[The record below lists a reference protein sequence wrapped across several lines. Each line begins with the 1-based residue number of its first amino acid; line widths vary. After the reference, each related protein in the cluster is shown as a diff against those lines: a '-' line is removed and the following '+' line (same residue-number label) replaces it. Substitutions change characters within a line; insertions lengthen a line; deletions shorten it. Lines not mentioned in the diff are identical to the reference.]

1 MIGFIEGTIKITTEK
16 YVIVSTGGV
25 GYKIFGTTELLSR
38 LHSQKECA
46 LFTHLAVR
54 EDALDLYGFE
64 TESELSFFELLISVS
79 GIGPRS
85 ALGILGIA
93 AIETLEKAIATGD
106 TGYLTKVS
114 GIGRKTAEKI
124 VLELR
129 DKMHARSQNGN
140 GSNVDLRGESDAV
153 LALQSLG
160 YSQTEAREALK
171 NLPPEITGTNERIKE
186 ALKMLGK

>member
-1 MIGFIEGTIKITTEK
+1 MIGYIEGTIRLVTDK
-16 YVIVSTGGV
+16 YALISTGGL
-25 GYKIFGTTELLSR
+25 GYKVFGTQELLAKLNGQTNCS
-38 LHSQKECA
+38 

-64 TESELSFFELLISVS
+64 NESELSLFELLITVS
-79 GIGPRS
+79 GIGPRG
-85 ALGILGIA
+85 ALNVLSIA
-93 AIETLEKAIATGD
+93 SIETLEQAIATGD

-129 DKMHARSQNGN
+129 DKMQARTNGETKK
-140 GSNVDLRGESDAV
+140 DLRGESDAV

-160 YSQTEAREALK
+160 YSQSESREALK
-171 NLPPEITGTNERIKE
+171 QIDPTLTTNQKIKE
-186 ALKMLGK
+186 ALKFLGK

>member
-1 MIGFIEGTIKITTEK
+1 MIGFIEGSVKMTTEK
-16 YVIVSTGGV
+16 YAIVSTGGV
-25 GYKIFGTTELLSR
+25 GYKIFATTELLGK
-38 LHSQKECA
+38 LHSQNECA

-64 TESELSFFELLISVS
+64 TESELSFFELLIGVS

-85 ALGILGIA
+85 ALSILGIA
-93 AIETLEKAIATGD
+93 AIETLEQAIATGD

-129 DKMHARSQNGN
+129 DKMHARHSGTN
-140 GSNVDLRGESDAV
+140 SVDLRGESDAI

-160 YSQTEAREALK
+160 YSQTESREALK
-171 NLPPEITGTNERIKE
+171 NISPEITGTNERIKE